1 MTNIFTVL
9 GWIAIVVGVCFNL
22 LGCLG
27 MVRFPDLY
35 NRMQA
40 ATKGV
45 TLGTCGIMVGI
56 FLLKGFNVMGIK
68 ALVCAF
74 FILLTMP
81 VAAHALS
88 RGSLSFGIKMWHK
101 STIDKYGLDK
111 VGKELIAQSPE
122 EEIETTNEH

>member
-1 MTNIFTVL
+1 MISVL
-9 GWIAIVVGVCFNL
+9 GWIIIVIGVIFDL

-27 MVRFPDLY
+27 LVRFPDLY

-45 TLGTCGIMVGI
+45 TVGACGLMLGI

-68 ALVCAF
+68 ALICAC
-74 FILLTMP
+74 FILITMP

-88 RGSLSFGIKMWHK
+88 RSSHAFGIKMWHK
-101 STIDKYGLDK
+101 TIIDKLGQDK
-111 VGKELIAQSPE
+111 FNKDVIAKTPE
-122 EEIETTNEH
+122 EEKE

>member
-1 MTNIFTVL
+1 MISIL
-9 GWIAIVVGVCFNL
+9 GWIFIIIGVTFDL

-27 MVRFPDLY
+27 LVRFPDLY

-45 TLGTCGIMVGI
+45 TLGTCGLMLGI
-56 FLLKGFNVMGIK
+56 FLLKGFNVMGVK

-74 FILLTMP
+74 FILITMP

-88 RGSLSFGIKMWHK
+88 RSSHSFGIKMWHK
-101 STIDKYGLDK
+101 TIIDKLGQDK
-111 VGKELIAQSPE
+111 FNKDVIAKNEQEEKE
-122 EEIETTNEH
+122 

>member
-1 MTNIFTVL
+1 MINLLTVL
-9 GWIAIVVGVCFNL
+9 GWAAIIIGVCFDL

-45 TLGTCGIMVGI
+45 TLGACGVMLGI
-56 FLLKGFNVMGIK
+56 FLLKGFNAMGVK

-74 FILLTMP
+74 FILMTMP

-88 RGSLSFGIKMWHK
+88 RSSLTFGIKMWHK
-101 STIDKYGLDK
+101 TIIDKYGQDK
-111 VGKELIAQSPE
+111 FHKNIIEDKTDEGQS
-122 EEIETTNEH
+122 